1 MKRFLPGIIL
11 TSTICCLL
19 LLSPG
24 SLSGQTAAGRPATG
38 KTSVSDSLAHS
49 LSEKIKIYPVPAKSE
64 LIIDNIE
71 GVTMIEILDV
81 TGNKRINEVCG
92 NHSQL
97 ILEVSQLKKGFYF
110 IRFISPRVTVMK
122 RFIKE

>member
-1 MKRFLPGIIL
+1 MS
-11 TSTICCLL
+11 STICCLL
-19 LLSPG
+19 LFTPG
-24 SLSGQTAAGRPATG
+24 SISGQTAAGSPAFG
-38 KTSVSDSLAHS
+38 KTSVTDSLAHN

-64 LIIDNIE
+64 LIIDNID

-97 ILEVSQLKKGFYF
+97 IIEVSQLKKGFYF

>member
-11 TSTICCLL
+11 SSIICCLL
-19 LLSPG
+19 LFSPG
-24 SLSGQTAAGRPATG
+24 TLAGQTVDGKPVSG
-38 KTSVSDSLAHS
+38 KTSVSDSLAQN
-49 LSEKIKIYPVPAKSE
+49 LSQKIKIYPVPAKSE

-81 TGNKRINEVCG
+81 TGNKRINEVCE

-97 ILEVSQLKKGFYF
+97 IVEVSQLKKGFYF

>member
-11 TSTICCLL
+11 SSTICCLL
-19 LLSPG
+19 LLSPAQ
-24 SLSGQTAAGRPATG
+24 SLRADSRRQSGTG
-38 KTSVSDSLAHS
+38 KTSVSDSLAHN

-81 TGNKRINEVCG
+81 TGNKRMNEVCG
-92 NHSQL
+92 NHSN
-97 ILEVSQLKKGFYF
+97 
-110 IRFISPRVTVMK
+110 
-122 RFIKE
+122 